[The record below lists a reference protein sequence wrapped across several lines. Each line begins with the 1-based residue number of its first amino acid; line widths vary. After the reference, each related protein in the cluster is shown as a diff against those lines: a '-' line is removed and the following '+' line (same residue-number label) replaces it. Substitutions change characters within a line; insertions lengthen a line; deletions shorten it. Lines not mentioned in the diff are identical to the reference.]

1 MSSGPVG
8 RVSQQDKQLVQKL
21 IERCLQH
28 YMNQEEVVETL
39 LDEAEIEPS
48 FTELVWQ
55 NLEEENREFFEA
67 YYLRLMVKHQIIEYN
82 KLLEQQVQLM
92 HQMRPTGFS
101 SISTSN
107 GSHIPPMPQNSACYP
122 LENAG
127 PSLKQEDFHHPIAPS
142 LPNVFT
148 NGSSSVHTGMYAAV
162 EIPAHPGRV
171 DAPPAMLSSQ
181 SSNMGL
187 MQGINGRLVKPEPG
201 FAGSTPYMFG
211 ADGNVLEACPPFG
224 DASVAVASFGG
235 VESSSQPLNDP
246 LLDADI
252 SSIGILDILESYASS
267 PFLAT
272 DNENFF
278 ESHEREHQGDNRRLD
293 TIQERLSF
301 KDYGQ

>member
-48 FTELVWQ
+48 LTEFVWQ

-92 HQMRPTGFS
+92 HQMHPTEFS

-142 LPNVFT
+142 LPSVFT
-148 NGSSSVHTGMYAAV
+148 NGSSSVHT
-162 EIPAHPGRV
+162 
-171 DAPPAMLSSQ
+171 
-181 SSNMGL
+181 
-187 MQGINGRLVKPEPG
+187 
-201 FAGSTPYMFG
+201 GSTPYMFG

-293 TIQERLSF
+293 SIQESMSF